1 MLGLQ
6 SSLHAGFSLIA
17 EGGSYSLVPMLGL
30 LIAVTFV
37 VEHKLKARRLQ

>member
-6 SSLHAGFSLIA
+6 SPLQAGLSLVA
-17 EGGSYSLVPMLGL
+17 EGGSYSLVPLLGL
-30 LIAVTFV
+30 LIAVAFV